1 MAGWQGHQ
9 MGLRLRLFLVLVA
22 PGASMKL
29 IRSANGQCVTYLF
42 FQVVSALLTLGFS
55 RSSPRP
61 EDSSWVVI
69 VAVIFGVGNVVMAA
83 LCHAL
88 ERW

>member
-1 MAGWQGHQ
+1 

-55 RSSPRP
+55 RSSPCP
-61 EDSSWVVI
+61 EDPSWVV
-69 VAVIFGVGNVVMAA
+69 VVTVTFGVGHIVMVAFR
-83 LCHAL
+83 HAL
-88 ERW
+88 E